1 VLHPPPLLTASL
13 LPLLRGVVKKTAD
26 RDEHSMGEHARYV
39 DQDGVNVFLVHVDI
53 ADPQETADVENNLLA
68 QLYDLPSPHPFP
80 FPPPTSSQHR
90 ASSEV

>member
-1 VLHPPPLLTASL
+1 
-13 LPLLRGVVKKTAD
+13 
-26 RDEHSMGEHARYV
+26 MGEHARYV